1 MKKVALMGS
10 HEEST
15 SSLIRIFR
23 SRHMLAAVCRKN
35 PPVAGDGGDLHDVA
49 ERTLQDILQ
58 DPEID
63 ALVASTP
70 SDIGIELALRC
81 LTAGKHLMM
90 DHAFAPDG
98 EGIREIE
105 GLAST
110 HRLVLMA
117 GSPRLFHPL
126 ISRIKTL
133 IDSKELGTVTGMSS
147 IHLSRRYR
155 TDALLRRAEEEV
167 EIATHLIGSKPLS
180 LLTHTQGAPSCDE
193 TAMVETRALF
203 KSGLVHKCIVS
214 GTLNSDEGYRLIV
227 TGDKKMAVL
236 DRQAQKECLVIG
248 EALRESAA
256 LEQASWTPVD
266 DALMLESMCRSFI
279 DRMEKAAIFNY
290 RTISHISALKAASV

>member
-1 MKKVALMGS
+1 MKKVAVMGS
-10 HEEST
+10 HDERT

-35 PPVAGDGGDLHDVA
+35 PSEAGDGIDLHNVA
-49 ERTLQDILQ
+49 ESALQDVLQ

-63 ALVASTP
+63 ALVASAT
-70 SDIGIELALRC
+70 SDTGIELALRC
-81 LTAGKHLMM
+81 LTEGKHLMM
-90 DHAFAPDG
+90 DRAFAPDG

-117 GSPRLFHPL
+117 GSPRLFHPS

-147 IHLSRRYR
+147 IHLSRRHR
-155 TDALLRRAEEEV
+155 TDTLLRRAEEEV
-167 EIATHLIGSKPLS
+167 EIATHLMGSNPLS
-180 LLTHTQGAPSCDE
+180 LLTHIQEAPSCDE
-193 TAMVETRALF
+193 TAIVETRALF

-236 DRQAQKECLVIG
+236 DWQAQRERLVIG
-248 EALRESAA
+248 QALRESAA
-256 LEQASWTPVD
+256 LEQTPWTPVD
-266 DALMLESMCRSFI
+266 DALMLESMCRFFI
-279 DRMEKAAIFNY
+279 DQMEKAAISDY
-290 RTISHISALKAASV
+290 RTISPVSALKAASA